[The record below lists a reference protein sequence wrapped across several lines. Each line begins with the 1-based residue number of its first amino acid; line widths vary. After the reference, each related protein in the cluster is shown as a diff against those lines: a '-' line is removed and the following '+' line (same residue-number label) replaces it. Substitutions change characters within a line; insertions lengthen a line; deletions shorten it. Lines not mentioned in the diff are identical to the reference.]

1 MRRGV
6 RSEART
12 RLALALAVVGL
23 IACALAAPIVT
34 RGEAR
39 EALVVR
45 DVLRH
50 GHWIIAHRDGTIA
63 SKPPL
68 FHWLAASAASIAG
81 LHDAAIRLP
90 SVLAAAGLLGL
101 TVLLGRRMG
110 GPAVGGLAAGVL
122 ATNPYFWTSAVEARV
137 DMLFAAL
144 IAAALAA
151 FFVWYREAN
160 AVARRALYAAVV
172 AAVLTKGPAGAAIP
186 ALAIVL
192 FLAWRGQLAELRTLA
207 SLRLVGATL
216 AVVAGWYVAAY
227 GLAGDEFLRVQ
238 VLHENLQRWAGG
250 TGFAGTLHQR
260 AKLPIAFATHLLPWN
275 LVVLWSAWRW
285 WRGEEIDAAERFL
298 HAWWIAVVALFATAA
313 RTRSVY
319 LLPAYPAIAL
329 LAARALAPYATRALR
344 TTIAVAAVVVL
355 AVVGIGRLAAAHADP
370 LHGFAERIRDDVA
383 TTPTLRASTGFPESD
398 ALVLRWRLDRSIGRG
413 RLRCK
418 PGLPTLT
425 PRSMLE
431 RAKAMGFRTLEVA
444 ATPAG
449 GVALLECPH
458 DRVARGN

>member
-1 MRRGV
+1 MRGRV
-6 RSEART
+6 RSMASM

-23 IACALAAPIVT
+23 IACALATPIAT

-68 FHWLAASAASIAG
+68 FHWLAAGAASIAG
-81 LHDAAIRLP
+81 LHDAVIRLP
-90 SVLAAAGLLGL
+90 SLLAAAGLLGL
-101 TVLLGRRMG
+101 TALLGRRMG
-110 GPAVGGLAAGVL
+110 GPAVGGLAAGVV
-122 ATNPYFWTSAVEARV
+122 ATNPYFWASALEARV

-144 IAAALAA
+144 ITAALAA
-151 FFVWYREAN
+151 FFVWHRDAN
-160 AVARRALYAAVV
+160 PMARRALYAAVV

-192 FLAWRGQLAELRTLA
+192 FLVWHGRLAELRSLA
-207 SLRLVGATL
+207 APRLVGATL
-216 AVVAGWYVAAY
+216 AVIAGWYLAAY
-227 GLAGDEFLRVQ
+227 AVAGHEFLRVQ

-260 AKLPIAFATHLLPWN
+260 MKLPIAFATHLLPWN
-275 LVVLWSAWRW
+275 LVLVWSARRW

-298 HAWWIAVVALFATAA
+298 HAWWIAVVAIFATAA

-329 LAARALAPYATRALR
+329 LAARALAPYASRAVR
-344 TTIAVAAVVVL
+344 TTVAVAAVVVL

-370 LHGFAERIRDDVA
+370 LRGFADRIRPEIA
-383 TTPTLRASTGFPESD
+383 KARALRASTEFPEND
-398 ALVLRWRLDRSIGRG
+398 ALVLRWRLDRSIQRG
-413 RLRCK
+413 RLQCK
-418 PGLPTLT
+418 RGLPTLA
-425 PRSMLE
+425 PRSALE
-431 RAKAMGFRTLEVA
+431 RAA
-444 ATPAG
+444 AIGLRPIAHADTRAG
-449 GVALLECPH
+449 GIALLTCGANPS
-458 DRVARGN
+458 VAQN

>member
-1 MRRGV
+1 
-6 RSEART
+6 
-12 RLALALAVVGL
+12 VVGL
-23 IACALAAPIVT
+23 LACALAAPIAS

-45 DVLRH
+45 DVLQH

-68 FHWLAASAASIAG
+68 FHWLAAGAASIAG
-81 LHDAAIRLP
+81 LHDAVIRLP

-101 TVLLGRRMG
+101 TALLGRRMG
-110 GPAVGGLAAGVL
+110 GPALGALAAGVL
-122 ATNPYFWTSAVEARV
+122 ATNPYFWESATEARV

-151 FFVWYREAN
+151 FFVWYRDAN
-160 AVARRALYAAVV
+160 PAARRALYVVAA

-192 FLAWRGQLAELRTLA
+192 FLAWEGRLADLRTLA
-207 SLRLVGATL
+207 TPRLVGATL

-227 GLAGDEFLRVQ
+227 GVAGAEVLHVQ

-250 TGFAGTLHQR
+250 SGFAGTLHQR
-260 AKLPIAFATHLLPWN
+260 AKLPGAFATHLLPWN
-275 LVVLWSAWRW
+275 LVLLWSAWRW
-285 WRGEEIDAAERFL
+285 WRGDAIDSTERFL

-329 LAARALAPYATRALR
+329 LAARALAPYATQAVR
-344 TTIAVAAVVVL
+344 TTITVAAVAVL
-355 AVVGIGRLAAAHADP
+355 GGVGIGRLAAARTDP
-370 LHGFAERIRDDVA
+370 LGGFVERIRDDVTAA
-383 TTPTLRASTGFPESD
+383 TALRASTGVSEND
-398 ALVLRWRLDRSIGRG
+398 ALLLRWRLDRSIRRG
-413 RLRCK
+413 PLRCQSGELTLA
-418 PGLPTLT
+418 PGDSLA
-425 PRSMLE
+425 
-431 RAKAMGFRTLEVA
+431 RARTLGLEAIAVA
-444 ATPAG
+444 DTEDG
-449 GVALLECPH
+449 RVALLGCPRN
-458 DRVARGN
+458 RVVNR